1 MSESQLGERNAEKIG
16 VYRVRKLMVYICP
29 KSGEDRW
36 CLLRQKAMKEREI
49 SGIYCANSC
58 AYFLPCVPDSSETC
72 AARLPPLPDQQ
83 SALRAQALGASF
95 AERTPFLSPKCSFR
109 SLTRSFQTPLFVL

>member
-36 CLLRQKAMKEREI
+36 CLLRHAV
-49 SGIYCANSC
+49 G
-58 AYFLPCVPDSSETC
+58 VV
-72 AARLPPLPDQQ
+72 
-83 SALRAQALGASF
+83 
-95 AERTPFLSPKCSFR
+95 RTYMDMI
-109 SLTRSFQTPLFVL
+109 